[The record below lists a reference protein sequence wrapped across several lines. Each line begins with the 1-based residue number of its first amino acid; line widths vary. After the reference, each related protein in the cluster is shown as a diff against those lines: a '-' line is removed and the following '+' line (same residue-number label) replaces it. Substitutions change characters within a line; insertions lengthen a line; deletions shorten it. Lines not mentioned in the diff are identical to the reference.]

1 MQPATVAAAD
11 SVRRW
16 KRAPR
21 QDWEEVVVEV
31 PVERITYVEVPVE
44 RAPGA
49 RRSPAEPLHSGGEP
63 GRYSRRVV
71 DAGRG
76 GRKDGERGGQHLGR
90 GGWKERGARGEP
102 RGLRL
107 CGRWR
112 EYCNGDGG
120 DARVVVVGG
129 GRAADLEQSVA
140 ASKNIR
146 ILRTPVDDGADQGR
160 KLFPE
165 TGGHTCGQIDGISC
179 GDGAF
184 SAARNLL
191 RPGQVDR
198 RKECRA

>member
-1 MQPATVAAAD
+1 M
-11 SVRRW
+11 RR
-16 KRAPR
+16 RC
-21 QDWEEVVVEV
+21 
-31 PVERITYVEVPVE
+31 
-44 RAPGA
+44 
-49 RRSPAEPLHSGGEP
+49 RRGGGGEP

-165 TGGHTCGQIDGISC
+165 TGGHTCGQIDG
-179 GDGAF
+179 
-184 SAARNLL
+184 SADTVTSNTAAILWIWL
-191 RPGQVDR
+191 GQEDR
-198 RKECRA
+198 RKEGGT